1 MVHYYNSAL
10 RELDGR
16 LGSGGRV
23 PLFVEVGFGVFS
35 LIVDEIGCCFL
46 ALFGFFCDFWFSC
59 AVRIFLRFLN

>member
-46 ALFGFFCDFWFSC
+46 ALFGFFCDF
-59 AVRIFLRFLN
+59 